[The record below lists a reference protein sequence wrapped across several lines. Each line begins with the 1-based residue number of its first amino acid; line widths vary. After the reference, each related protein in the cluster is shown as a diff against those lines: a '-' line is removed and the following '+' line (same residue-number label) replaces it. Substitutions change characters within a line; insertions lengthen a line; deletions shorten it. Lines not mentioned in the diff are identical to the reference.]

1 MARIRGHYPP
11 ESSNRSI
18 QLFFIMVRLANRCR
32 RVFHTNHLHLGLFF
46 HLLSTPP
53 PFQSDEEPV
62 CQKPIIEAHCEHHH
76 CEEKVNLYKAC
87 QERVVAKGSGHC
99 EGYAFDLWHCID
111 HCVSSCMRCP
121 VIHVPSEHICVATV
135 VSLFPLSPFVCLT
148 LSLLGRWVIC
158 FFYCCTQLCVVS
170 MAMGTPINAGA
181 ISNIQ
186 QLKVDHM

>member
-1 MARIRGHYPP
+1 
-11 ESSNRSI
+11 
-18 QLFFIMVRLANRCR
+18 MVRLANRCCR

-121 VIHVPSEHICVATV
+121 VIHVQSEHICVATV
-135 VSLFPLSPFVCLT
+135 VSLFRCFLCHHLFVSLFLCLGY
-148 LSLLGRWVIC
+148 L
-158 FFYCCTQLCVVS
+158 FFFVVRNYVLFQWQWAHQS
-170 MAMGTPINAGA
+170 MQAQSQIFN
-181 ISNIQ
+181 N
-186 QLKVDHM
+186 LK